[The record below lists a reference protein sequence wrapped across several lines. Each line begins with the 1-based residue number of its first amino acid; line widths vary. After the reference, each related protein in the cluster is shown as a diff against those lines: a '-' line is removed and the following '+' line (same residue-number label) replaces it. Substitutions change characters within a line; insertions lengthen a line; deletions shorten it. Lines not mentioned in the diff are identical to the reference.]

1 MNSAVLKPSLFAVAL
16 AVLAGGAFAKDC
28 PSDPGNQANTQAS
41 AAMPD
46 PATGN
51 LIYVDPFA
59 DLARMQAAMAREFDA
74 FNAVNGFWMPVMIAP
89 PVDFAVPI
97 PTQAS
102 SLQRTK
108 DGYQLQVRVP
118 GFKPGDIHVQLN
130 GQVLTISAQDST
142 KETYKVGNQPEQ
154 AMSARSFVQTLTLPG
169 PVESTGF
176 KQSVQNGVL
185 TITIPSVKGAPN
197 HV

>member
-1 MNSAVLKPSLFAVAL
+1 MNLAILKPSLLAVAL
-16 AVLAGGAFAKDC
+16 AAFAGGAFAKDC
-28 PSDPGNQANTQAS
+28 PADPGIRAHTRAS

-51 LIYVDPFA
+51 VTYIDPFA
-59 DLARMQAAMAREFDA
+59 DMARMQASMARELNA
-74 FNAVNGFWMPVMIAP
+74 FNAMNELWMRVMMAP
-89 PVDFAVPI
+89 PVDWAI

-118 GFKPGDIHVQLN
+118 GFKPEDIHVQLN
-130 GQVLTISAQDST
+130 GQLLTISAQDST

-154 AMSARSFVQTLTLPG
+154 TMSARSFVQVLTLPG
-169 PVESTGF
+169 PVEATGF
-176 KQSVQNGVL
+176 KQNVQNGVL
-185 TITIPSVKGAPN
+185 TITIPSTKAAPG
-197 HV
+197 HA